1 MKGDPKII
9 EQLNLRLSEELA
21 AISQYMVHSEMDD
34 NWGYAKLHD
43 TVEKRAIDEMKH
55 AEKLI
60 DRILYLE
67 GKPVVSNLAKIFIGE
82 DVPKQIQND
91 HEGEATAIKG
101 YNDTIRMAVE
111 AGDNG
116 TKELLNSILQDE
128 ERHID
133 LLEAQADQI
142 QQMGLQNFL
151 EAQL

>member
-1 MKGDPKII
+1 
-9 EQLNLRLSEELA
+9 
-21 AISQYMVHSEMDD
+21 
-34 NWGYAKLHD
+34 
-43 TVEKRAIDEMKH
+43 
-55 AEKLI
+55 
-60 DRILYLE
+60 
-67 GKPVVSNLAKIFIGE
+67 VSNLAKIFIGE